1 MPIIVSEETFTRPL
15 KTAPPDGY
23 VVIRRMNHGEK
34 LLRSEFATKMTYRV
48 AGNGRNK
55 RDMEGTIELMQ
66 RASTLWDFK
75 HLIVDHN
82 LQDVDGRE
90 LNFKN
95 EADINKIPGIV
106 GEEISSHLD
115 ELNNFEADAEDEDTD
130 LGK

>member
-1 MPIIVSEETFTRPL
+1 MPVIVSDETFRRDL
-15 KTAPPDGY
+15 KTAPPDGF

-34 LLRSEFATKMTYRV
+34 LLRSEFATKMTYKV
-48 AGNGRNK
+48 AGKGRNK
-55 RDMEGTIELMQ
+55 DMEGTIELMQ

-82 LQDVDGRE
+82 LQDKDERP
-90 LNFKN
+90 LDFKN

-106 GEEISSHLD
+106 GEEISSLLD
-115 ELNNFEADAEDEDTD
+115 ELNNFEADAEDEESD